1 MRESV
6 PMEDNLYQRLEKQFK
21 LSAVSHWAHLSRLT
35 NLLIILNIS
44 MFFLTDLVIKHGY
57 YYTYYSLFFLA
68 VTATGPLMP
77 FGLLNRLWYY
87 LIFVL
92 SEAIGI
98 YYLVVSG
105 WYWVSTNS
113 G

>member
-1 MRESV
+1 
-6 PMEDNLYQRLEKQFK
+6 MEDRLYQRLERQFSR
-21 LSAVSHWAHLSRLT
+21 SAVTHWAHLSRFT

-68 VTATGPLMP
+68 LAATGPLMP
-77 FGLLNRLWYY
+77 IGLLNRLWYY
-87 LIFVL
+87 LIFL
-92 SEAIGI
+92 ISEVIGI
-98 YYLVVSG
+98 YFLVVSG
-105 WYWVSTNS
+105 WYWVNTNS